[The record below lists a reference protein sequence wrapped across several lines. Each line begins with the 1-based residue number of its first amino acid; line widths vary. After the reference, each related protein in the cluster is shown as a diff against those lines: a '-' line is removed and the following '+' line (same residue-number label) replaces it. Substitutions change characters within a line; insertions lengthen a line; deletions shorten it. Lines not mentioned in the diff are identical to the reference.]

1 MEKTGFAVP
10 PRFTDSELADFIA
23 AHRTQGRMLTF
34 NILIAADGTI
44 NPAPLAQLRRCAG

>member
-1 MEKTGFAVP
+1 MCNVNSFISGARYTN
-10 PRFTDSELADFIA
+10 LAAYVRKHHAQD
-23 AHRTQGRMLTF
+23 TMLTF